1 MPPPT
6 AKVLVINPN
15 ITGAMLD
22 GVLVQARRSVPP
34 EIELVGVSAR
44 RGVAV
49 ISTRATFAIA
59 AQSVLETWA
68 SYRSAAQAEGIPQ
81 AIVVACFGDP
91 GVAALREV
99 VPMPVF
105 GLAEASLRSTATTH
119 GRFAIVTAGPA
130 WKSMLDEL
138 VRQLGLEG
146 SYAGTQTIDA
156 NGLGAARQPEQF
168 RALMQNAIEAAEKN
182 GAQAIVLGGA
192 ALAGSAHLYQ
202 AKVPLVDCVA
212 SAFASIVS
220 ASQAVQESRATGV
233 PHQPLKSV
241 DSFGLAPELAALL
254 RQ

>member
-1 MPPPT
+1 MQSSKT
-6 AKVLVINPN
+6 KILVINPN

-22 GVLVQARRSVPP
+22 GVLVHARRILPP
-34 EIELVGVSAR
+34 AIELVGVSAR

-68 SYRSAAQAEGIPQ
+68 CYRSAAQTETALQ

-91 GVAALREV
+91 GVAALREL
-99 VPMPVF
+99 VPIPVF
-105 GLAEASLRSTATTH
+105 GLAEASLRSTARTY
-119 GRFAIVTAGPA
+119 GRFAIVTAGPV

-138 VRQLGLEG
+138 VRQFGLED
-146 SYAGTQTIDA
+146 SYAGTHAIDA
-156 NGLGAARQPEQF
+156 NGLGASRQPEQF
-168 RALMQNAIEAAEKN
+168 RALIQNAIEAAEGN

-202 AKVPLVDCVA
+202 ATVPLVDCVK
-212 SAFASIVS
+212 SAFASIVN
-220 ASQAVQESRATGV
+220 ASLAGQARDFPQ
-233 PHQPLKSV
+233 QPLKSV
-241 DSFGLAPELAALL
+241 ESVGLAPELAELL